1 MCSTIVYP
9 ISTESVVSRIIHP
22 PPYSSRVLKEETCL
36 TKIHHLSA
44 LIAVT
49 ALLALSG
56 PAPAAAQNAPA
67 ATPGVVR
74 HVQTVLRNAGA
85 YNVTVN
91 GREDSATKVALRR
104 WQRDRGIHPTGIVD
118 TATLQSMHMR

>member
-1 MCSTIVYP
+1 
-9 ISTESVVSRIIHP
+9 
-22 PPYSSRVLKEETCL
+22 L

-44 LIAVT
+44 LVAVS

-56 PAPAAAQNAPA
+56 PAAAQNAPA

-104 WQRDRGIHPTGIVD
+104 WQRDHGLHPTGIID
-118 TATLQSMHMR
+118 SATLQSMHMR

>member
-1 MCSTIVYP
+1 
-9 ISTESVVSRIIHP
+9 
-22 PPYSSRVLKEETCL
+22 VLKEETSL
-36 TKIHHLSA
+36 TKTHHLSA

-104 WQRDRGIHPTGIVD
+104 WQRDHGIHPTGIID

>member
-1 MCSTIVYP
+1 
-9 ISTESVVSRIIHP
+9 
-22 PPYSSRVLKEETCL
+22 VLKEETSL

-44 LIAVT
+44 LIAVS

-56 PAPAAAQNAPA
+56 PAAAQNAPA

-104 WQRDRGIHPTGIVD
+104 WQRDHGLHPTGIID
-118 TATLQSMHMR
+118 SATLQSMHMR